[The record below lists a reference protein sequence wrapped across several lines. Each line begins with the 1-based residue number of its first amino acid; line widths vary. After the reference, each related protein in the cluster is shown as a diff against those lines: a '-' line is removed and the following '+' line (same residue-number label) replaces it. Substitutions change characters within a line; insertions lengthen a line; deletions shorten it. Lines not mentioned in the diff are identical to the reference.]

1 MLLHTLQRIKLAH
14 YKQCHFYLAVYPK
27 IQNACGYVH
36 AGITKMNKQRF
47 AKIAIDLRRARTTL
61 EESFADS
68 FIYVVVSLFSI
79 LVNIFPLIQINQH
92 TLLTQNK

>member
-36 AGITKMNKQRF
+36 AGITKMNK
-47 AKIAIDLRRARTTL
+47 
-61 EESFADS
+61 
-68 FIYVVVSLFSI
+68 
-79 LVNIFPLIQINQH
+79 
-92 TLLTQNK
+92 